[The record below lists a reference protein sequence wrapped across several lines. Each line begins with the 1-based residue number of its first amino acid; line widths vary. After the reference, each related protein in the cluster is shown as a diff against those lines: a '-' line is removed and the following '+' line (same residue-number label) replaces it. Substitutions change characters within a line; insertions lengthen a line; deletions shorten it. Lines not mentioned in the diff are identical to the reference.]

1 MPLVAPFALALWA
14 LASAALGSTP
24 VATYGVERAR
34 MLQVSASPTP
44 VAASP
49 SSGSVSANASATVTA
64 SATYSPTASATATLS
79 PGASASVSPTTTPS
93 MSSSPSPSV
102 SPGTIFSRQ
111 GCACMGQC
119 MKTFDSVQEWCFTS
133 EQGVEPPPATNVLI
147 FVPGA
152 KPSPGATQVEEPPC
166 GFYSSTRQ
174 AYWDYACTNTTA
186 APRQLTTAT
195 GVWTTITWSAI
206 VTTIVVYAP
215 LGAWAAYSVGTG
227 LRAPVAGLLVWLGLV
242 LFGTATAAIVAVA
255 LTYPLAQIY
264 LAMPY
269 AISFDAAIALGISLG
284 VMTAYAQ
291 MGQHVEAVRPSGRA
305 T

>member
-1 MPLVAPFALALWA
+1 
-14 LASAALGSTP
+14 
-24 VATYGVERAR
+24 
-34 MLQVSASPTP
+34 
-44 VAASP
+44 
-49 SSGSVSANASATVTA
+49 
-64 SATYSPTASATATLS
+64 
-79 PGASASVSPTTTPS
+79 
-93 MSSSPSPSV
+93 
-102 SPGTIFSRQ
+102 
-111 GCACMGQC
+111 MGQC

-206 VTTIVVYAP
+206 VTTIVVYAI
-215 LGAWAAYSVGTG
+215 LGAWAAYS
-227 LRAPVAGLLVWLGLV
+227 
-242 LFGTATAAIVAVA
+242 
-255 LTYPLAQIY
+255 IY

-269 AISFDAAIALGISLG
+269 AIPFDAAIALGISLG

-291 MGQHVEAVRPSGRA
+291 MGQHVEAVRPSGRTA
-305 T
+305 